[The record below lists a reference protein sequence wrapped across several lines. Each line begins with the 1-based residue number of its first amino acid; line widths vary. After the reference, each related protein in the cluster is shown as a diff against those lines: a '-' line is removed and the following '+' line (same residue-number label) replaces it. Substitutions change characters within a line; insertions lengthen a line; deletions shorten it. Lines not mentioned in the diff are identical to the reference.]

1 MPIVLYMKFDQSSYL
16 TAGLLKDPMPEYFD
30 ANGISFIDVT
40 LPNEPNYYLHERDK
54 HPNAFANCERV
65 KIIMKN
71 LNLSN
76 VTLNCS

>member
-1 MPIVLYMKFDQSSYL
+1 
-16 TAGLLKDPMPEYFD
+16 MPEYFD

-40 LPNEPNYYLHERDK
+40 LPNEPNYYLHERI
-54 HPNAFANCERV
+54 NIQIANCEM
-65 KIIMKN
+65 KILKN